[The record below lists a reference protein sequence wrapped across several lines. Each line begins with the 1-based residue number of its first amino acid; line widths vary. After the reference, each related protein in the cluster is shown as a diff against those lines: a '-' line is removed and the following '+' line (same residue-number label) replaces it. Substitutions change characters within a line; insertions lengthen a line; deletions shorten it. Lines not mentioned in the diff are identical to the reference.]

1 MTLLKVLLLFIF
13 LAFSSVSFAKSS
25 FSVLFVNPS
34 LAGEPF
40 WGKVQQ
46 ITEEA
51 CKQLGVNIDVI
62 YGDGNRHIQIAELK
76 KYLDYR
82 ASPDYVILM
91 LYPGGAEQTLT
102 MLNNYGIKFITLEQT
117 ITGMEKEEI
126 GIPKQRFEHWLGE
139 VYFDN
144 YQAGFDLAKALHESV
159 LSSGHKGPVNGLA
172 INGHYGSE
180 SDKRNQGAA
189 DYFKNADIK
198 LQQTVHA
205 SWSKEQA
212 YTKTKRLFKRY
223 PDTQLIWSA
232 SDLMAMGAQTA
243 IRQLKKDERQVA
255 IGGFDWL
262 SDSLSLIKKGQLS
275 ASVGGHFM
283 MGGWALVSI
292 FDFHH
297 GNKYW
302 LQNSQVTFELSAITR
317 ENIDEYIWISNNPD
331 WSKLDYKHFSILDKS
346 AKRYD
351 FSPKYLRQINRDPV
365 VDE

>member
-1 MTLLKVLLLFIF
+1 MTLLRAVLIF
-13 LAFSSVSFAKSS
+13 VFFVCTPVSIAKPS

-40 WGKVQQ
+40 WGKVQK

-51 CKQLGVNIDVI
+51 SKQLGVNIDVI
-62 YGDGNRHIQIAELK
+62 YGDGNRHIQLAELK

-102 MLNNYGIKFITLEQT
+102 MLDNYGIKFITLEQT

-126 GIPKQRFEHWLGE
+126 GYPKQRFEHWLGE
-139 VYFDN
+139 IYFDN
-144 YQAGFDLAKALHESV
+144 YQAGFDLAKSLHDSV
-159 LSSGHKGPVNGLA
+159 IASGHKGDVNGLA

-189 DYFKNADIK
+189 DYFKSAGIK

-212 YTKTKRLFKRY
+212 YTKTRRLFKRY

-243 IRQLKKDERQVA
+243 IRQLQKGDVKVA

-262 SDSLSLIKKGQLS
+262 SDSLSLIQKGQLS
-275 ASVGGHFM
+275 ATVGGHFM
-283 MGGWALVSI
+283 MGGWALISI

-302 LQNSQVTFELSAITR
+302 HKNSQITFELSAITR
-317 ENIDEYIWISNNPD
+317 DNISEYIWISNNPD
-331 WSKLDYKHFSILDKS
+331 WSRIDYKQFSILDK
-346 AKRYD
+346 KQTRYD
-351 FSPKYLRQINRDPV
+351 FSPEYLKQSTQQPV
-365 VDE
+365 SKH